1 MRCGGFRTVLLLTL
15 VSVAS
20 YMFLRRLLSWNSES
34 KVIPFAANMATAPGN
49 ANWKSAKSIY
59 DFSALDIDGNE
70 VSLEKYRG
78 HVALIVNVASKI
90 LGFPC
95 NQFGGQEP
103 GTEADIKEFIKQY
116 NVQFDMFSKINV
128 NGDNTHPLWSYLK
141 KKQGGTLGNF
151 IKWNFSKFLIDK
163 EGQPVKR
170 YAPQFE
176 PKDIEP
182 DLLKYF
188 SA

>member
-1 MRCGGFRTVLLLTL
+1 
-15 VSVAS
+15 
-20 YMFLRRLLSWNSES
+20 MFLRKLLSWKSNNE
-34 KVIPFAANMATAPGN
+34 VLPFAKMATSSGN

-59 DFSALDIDGNE
+59 DFSAIDIDGNE

-78 HVALIVNVASKI
+78 HVAIIVNVASN
-90 LGFPC
+90 

-103 GTEADIKEFIKQY
+103 GTEAQIKEFVKQY
-116 NVQFDMFSKINV
+116 NVSFDMFSKINV

-141 KKQGGTLGNF
+141 NKQGGTLGNF

-163 EGQPVKR
+163 NGQPVKR
-170 YAPQFE
+170 YAPNVE
-176 PKDIEP
+176 PNALEP

-188 SA
+188 AE

>member
-1 MRCGGFRTVLLLTL
+1 
-15 VSVAS
+15 
-20 YMFLRRLLSWNSES
+20 MFLRRLLSSSPGLDSLFSFSVWPTES
-34 KVIPFAANMATAPGN
+34 KVVPFAANMTTAPGN
-49 ANWKSAKSIY
+49 ADWKSAKSIY
-59 DFSALDIDGNE
+59 DFSAIDIDGNV

-78 HVALIVNVASKI
+78 HALHEKYAESEGLRI

-103 GTEADIKEFIKQY
+103 GSESQIKEFIKQY
-116 NVQFDMFSKINV
+116 NVQFDMFSKIDV

-141 KKQGGTLGNF
+141 KKQGGTFGNF

-163 EGQPVKR
+163 NGQPVKR
-170 YAPQFE
+170 YAPNVE
-176 PKDIEP
+176 PNAIEP

-188 SA
+188 KA